1 MNKILIC
8 MLFMLLSGQLIPL
21 TGAPAGS
28 PEGPWA
34 FQDVDGSILFYD
46 PSAQALRTWF
56 KEGGWSGTLHLKL
69 PEKRPSAR
77 PHREATIQE
86 TKTVSDYDSAAAVL
100 YGIPK
105 HERAKSQET
114 AASSSAAVTESCE
127 ARPERWLV
135 DGKGR
140 TWMTCNG
147 QLMALGKQG
156 SPEMILS
163 LPGMVQDMAAGK
175 DGLFLLYRTIK
186 PYVEKRNLQNGAV
199 IWTYGDKAQLKE
211 AASHPILVPLN
222 RMTLGDDGAVYL
234 AEGTSMVLTVLDPVK
249 GPREAGQAF
258 FTYQEAIPSR
268 ASLGSIGRGPMLA
281 WAGRAVLFSAFTPS
295 QVKTCQAPGSKGLIL
310 ARFDLTRGTLDWVPT
325 DIPESYQLV
334 GLLEHEA
341 VFLTPLGTPAFAP
354 IH

>member
-1 MNKILIC
+1 M
-8 MLFMLLSGQLIPL
+8 
-21 TGAPAGS
+21 
-28 PEGPWA
+28 
-34 FQDVDGSILFYD
+34 LFYD

-56 KEGGWSGTLHLKL
+56 KEGGWSSSLRLNL
-69 PEKRPSAR
+69 PDKRPSAR
-77 PHREATIQE
+77 SPREAATPE
-86 TKTVSDYDSAAAVL
+86 AKALSDYDSAAAVL

-105 HERAKSQET
+105 HERAKPQEP
-114 AASSSAAVTESCE
+114 AASSPAVGSESCE

-156 SPEMILS
+156 SPEMALAI
-163 LPGMVQDMAAGK
+163 PGTVQDMAAGK
-175 DGLFLLYRTIK
+175 DGLFLLYRTLK
-186 PYVEKRNLQNGAV
+186 PYVEKRNFQNGAV

-211 AASHPILVPLN
+211 AAAHPILVPLN
-222 RMTLGDDGAVYL
+222 RMTLGDDGAIYL
-234 AEGTSMVLTVLDPVK
+234 AEGTSMMLTVLDSAK

-268 ASLGSIGRGPMLA
+268 ASLGSSGRGPMLA
-281 WAGRAVLFSAFTPS
+281 WAGRAVLFSAFAPS
-295 QVKTCQAPGSKGLIL
+295 QVKTCQAPASKGLIL

-325 DIPESYQLV
+325 EIPEGCQFV
-334 GLLEHEA
+334 GVLEHEA
-341 VFLTPLGTPAFAP
+341 VFLTPLGTPTFAP

>member
-1 MNKILIC
+1 M
-8 MLFMLLSGQLIPL
+8 
-21 TGAPAGS
+21 
-28 PEGPWA
+28 
-34 FQDVDGSILFYD
+34 LFYD

-56 KEGGWSGTLHLKL
+56 KDGGWSSSLHLNL
-69 PEKRPSAR
+69 PNKRSSAR
-77 PHREATIQE
+77 PHRETTVPEA
-86 TKTVSDYDSAAAVL
+86 KAVSDYDSAAAVL

-105 HERAKSQET
+105 HERARSQEP
-114 AASSSAAVTESCE
+114 AASSSATGSESCE

-156 SPEMILS
+156 SPEMVVAI
-163 LPGMVQDMAAGK
+163 PGMVQDMAAGK
-175 DGLFLLYRTIK
+175 DGLFLLYRTLK

-199 IWTYGDKAQLKE
+199 LWAYGDKAQLKE
-211 AASHPILVPLN
+211 AASHPLLVPLN
-222 RMTLGDDGAVYL
+222 RMALGDDGAIYL
-234 AEGTSMVLTVLDPVK
+234 AEGASMVLTVLDPAK

-268 ASLGSIGRGPMLA
+268 ASLGSSGRGPLLA
-281 WAGRAVLFSAFTPS
+281 WAGRAVLFSAFAPS
-295 QVKTCQAPGSKGLIL
+295 QVKSCQAPGSKGLTL

-325 DIPESYQLV
+325 EISEDCQFV

-354 IH
+354 IR